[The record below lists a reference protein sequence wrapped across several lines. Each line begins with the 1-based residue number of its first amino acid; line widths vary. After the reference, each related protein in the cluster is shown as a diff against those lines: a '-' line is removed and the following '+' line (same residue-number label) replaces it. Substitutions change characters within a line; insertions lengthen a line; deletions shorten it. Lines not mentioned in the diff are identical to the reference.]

1 MSPSNEPGHPE
12 LNRILTRQIDSHGPV
27 SFKWFMEQVLYHP
40 THGYYSSGRATVGRR
55 GDFYTNVS
63 VGKIYGELMAAQ
75 FEEMWVRMGQPM
87 TFAIV
92 EQGAHDGRLANDV
105 LTWIQARSPRL
116 FAQLTYWIVE
126 PSETLLQHQQAALS
140 GWPRNKVR
148 WHRSLDDFEVGSLCG
163 VHFSNELIDSLPVHL
178 VVHDGSGWQ
187 EMFVDSTMKGSFRF
201 VLGPLSNGR
210 LREHL
215 GKVPTPPADCVP
227 YKTEVNLKA
236 LGWMEDVSRIMRQ
249 GYVLACDYGFAR
261 EQYYAPGRLAGT
273 ISVYYRHQRGSD
285 PFFGI
290 GDCDITAHVDFTSLA
305 EVAEAHSLKLHGFCD
320 QHHFLVGIG
329 EERLME
335 VEYHARQYGGLDKA
349 TAEAVRQFRTLM
361 HPSTMGLAFKYICF
375 SKGLLPGEPLSG
387 FRHAGDARAALGLP
401 EPAKPQR
408 KSEYDSFYD
417 PF

>member
-140 GWPRNKVR
+140 GWPRN
-148 WHRSLDDFEVGSLCG
+148 
-163 VHFSNELIDSLPVHL
+163 
-178 VVHDGSGWQ
+178 
-187 EMFVDSTMKGSFRF
+187 
-201 VLGPLSNGR
+201 
-210 LREHL
+210 
-215 GKVPTPPADCVP
+215 
-227 YKTEVNLKA
+227 
-236 LGWMEDVSRIMRQ
+236 
-249 GYVLACDYGFAR
+249 
-261 EQYYAPGRLAGT
+261 
-273 ISVYYRHQRGSD
+273 
-285 PFFGI
+285 
-290 GDCDITAHVDFTSLA
+290 
-305 EVAEAHSLKLHGFCD
+305 
-320 QHHFLVGIG
+320 
-329 EERLME
+329 
-335 VEYHARQYGGLDKA
+335 
-349 TAEAVRQFRTLM
+349 
-361 HPSTMGLAFKYICF
+361 
-375 SKGLLPGEPLSG
+375 
-387 FRHAGDARAALGLP
+387 
-401 EPAKPQR
+401 
-408 KSEYDSFYD
+408 
-417 PF
+417 